1 VRIDT
6 VNIHIAHPGAMAA
19 AGIAAFLRAS
29 ADVSTQATPTQ
40 GEIPAIGDPWPGPG
54 VGGIYAGLS
63 RAADGEP
70 DAHLV
75 LLTSKPDKKLPWKDA
90 VAWASTLGDG
100 AHLPTRDESAVLY
113 AHLRGEFAD
122 GWHWTSTQYSESS
135 PGARSSPTASR
146 TATTRSTR
154 ATPAPS
160 ADFPLDPLILY

>member
-122 GWHWTSTQYSESS
+122 GWHWTSTQYSES
-135 PGARSSPTASR
+135 GAWNQFFTNGSQTSNGKQYEGHA
-146 TATTRSTR
+146 R
-154 ATPAPS
+154 AVRRFPA
-160 ADFPLDPLILY
+160 